1 METSISTVS
10 FQLLFLKTM
19 TRRAMMTRVQ
29 EKVSV
34 TVYITLSQ
42 KMLSDPLS
50 AKVSLW
56 SSAMMSMVYR
66 AVGYC
71 FMTVGICY

>member
-1 METSISTVS
+1 MTSVH
-10 FQLLFLKTM
+10 
-19 TRRAMMTRVQ
+19 

-56 SSAMMSMVYR
+56 SSAMMSMVSV

-71 FMTVGICY
+71 FMTVAICY